1 MKRLLTIGI
10 TSVALAATLSV
21 VTVRARSPEA
31 VVAAHALPASQ
42 IVTSVAELGLSP
54 IGQPVQRGPYY
65 VLHAYDQRGQEVRVV
80 ADAQLGDVLSVT
92 PLLPLNAYTPSYN
105 AGPRI
110 IHVPQPG
117 EEDAA
122 SAPHVRRVMPDDDDD
137 AVEQA
142 APPPRRQSAPRPQK
156 QNTSAAPP
164 APRRKPY
171 GAAVETRPAPAE
183 RRTVLRAPLHDGP
196 SPVKPTPRFAKET
209 GSKFPPSPPPG
220 YTPPSNL
227 PQEPAPAETAAQE
240 PAPEPALDAAPQG
253 E

>member
-1 MKRLLTIGI
+1 MKRALTIGI
-10 TSVALAATLSV
+10 ISVALATTLSV
-21 VTVRARSPEA
+21 VTVR
-31 VVAAHALPASQ
+31 
-42 IVTSVAELGLSP
+42 
-54 IGQPVQRGPYY
+54 
-65 VLHAYDQRGQEVRVV
+65 
-80 ADAQLGDVLSVT
+80 GDVLPATQVAQ
-92 PLLPLNAYTPSYN
+92 PNVHAPRYDF
-105 AGPRI
+105 GPRI

-142 APPPRRQSAPRPQK
+142 APPRRQSAPRPQRQK
-156 QNTSAAPP
+156 AGDAPP

-171 GAAVETRPAPAE
+171 NVAVPERPAPAE
-183 RRTVLRAPLHDGP
+183 RRTVLTAPVHDGP
-196 SPVKPTPRFAKET
+196 TPVKPTPRFAKEA

-227 PQEPAPAETAAQE
+227 PQEPVPAETAAQE
-240 PAPEPALDAAPQG
+240 PAQEPALDAAPSG